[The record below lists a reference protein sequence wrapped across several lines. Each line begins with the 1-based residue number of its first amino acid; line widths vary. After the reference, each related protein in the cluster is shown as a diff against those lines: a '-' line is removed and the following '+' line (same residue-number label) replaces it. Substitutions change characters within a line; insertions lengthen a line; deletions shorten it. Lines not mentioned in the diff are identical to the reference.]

1 MHTRESLTEDFRVL
15 GLRPGDLVMVH
26 ASIRAVGA
34 IAGGPDVIHL
44 ALKDAITATG
54 ALMMYAGCPAEYDEV
69 GRGRLDP
76 EAEAEL
82 MEKLP
87 SFDPETARCD
97 RENGALV
104 ELFRTYPGSRVN
116 PHVVRFVAWGAKT
129 DRLFEEQPWN
139 YAYGR
144 GSALD
149 KLKLLDG
156 RILLLGCDHDTV
168 TFLHHVEHV
177 IDIDGRRVVRYRVP
191 LEIDGQRVWREIEEF
206 DTSSE
211 GTHPHWTERFFAE
224 IVDSYL
230 THTANAGGQV
240 GDARCHLLQARGLA
254 EFASNAMRAVAS
266 DRSASRL
273 FREFS

>member
-1 MHTRESLTEDFRVL
+1 MHTRESLAADLRAL
-15 GLRPGDLVMVH
+15 GLKAGDVVMLH

-44 ALKDAITATG
+44 ALKDVITHAG
-54 ALMMYAGCPAEYDEV
+54 ALMMYASCPAEYDEV
-69 GRGRLDP
+69 GRGRLSRD
-76 EAEAEL
+76 AEAQL
-82 MEKLP
+82 IEKLP
-87 SFDPETARCD
+87 AFDPETARCD

-104 ELFRTYPGSRVN
+104 ELFRTYPGSTVN
-116 PHVVRFVAWGAKT
+116 PHVVRFVAWGEKV
-129 DRLFEEQPWN
+129 DRLFGEQPWH

-144 GSALD
+144 GSALE

-177 IDIDGRRVVRYRVP
+177 VDVDGKRVVRYSVP
-191 LEIDGQRVWREIEEF
+191 LELDGKRVWRAVEEF

-211 GTHPHWTERFFAE
+211 GAHPHWTKRFFAE
-224 IVDSYL
+224 IVGAYL
-230 THTANAGGQV
+230 MNTANQGGRV

-254 EFASNAMRAVAS
+254 EFASDAMRAVAA
-266 DRSASRL
+266 DRSASQQ
-273 FREFS
+273 FRELS